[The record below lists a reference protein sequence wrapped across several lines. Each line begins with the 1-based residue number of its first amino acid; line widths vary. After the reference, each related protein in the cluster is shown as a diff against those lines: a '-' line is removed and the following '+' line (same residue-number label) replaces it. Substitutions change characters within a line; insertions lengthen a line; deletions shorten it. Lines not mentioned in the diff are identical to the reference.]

1 MEKNR
6 KALWL
11 LILSPI
17 LILLGGLLDWPASL
31 LMISLRMILP
41 LMVIAYLGL
50 MLAGYVS
57 PRQ

>member
-6 KALWL
+6 KALLL
-11 LILSPI
+11 LILSQI
-17 LILLGGLLDWPASL
+17 LILLGGLLDWPASW
-31 LMISLRMILP
+31 LMISLRVILP
-41 LMVIAYLGL
+41 LIVIAYLGL